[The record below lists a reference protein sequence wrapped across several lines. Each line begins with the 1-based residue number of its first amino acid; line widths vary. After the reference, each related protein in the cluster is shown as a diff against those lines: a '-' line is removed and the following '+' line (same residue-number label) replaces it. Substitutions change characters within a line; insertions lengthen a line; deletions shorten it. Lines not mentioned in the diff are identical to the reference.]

1 MILIAKRLTFR
12 SDAECVTLGTDA
24 RCTLVSFRAFV
35 SYCVRIIRKEA
46 TDYEQGLRKSPDL
59 FFVPLYNR

>member
-35 SYCVRIIRKEA
+35 SHCVRIIIKEH
-46 TDYEQGLRKSPDL
+46 ERGLRNSADL
-59 FFVPLYNR
+59 FLVPLYNR